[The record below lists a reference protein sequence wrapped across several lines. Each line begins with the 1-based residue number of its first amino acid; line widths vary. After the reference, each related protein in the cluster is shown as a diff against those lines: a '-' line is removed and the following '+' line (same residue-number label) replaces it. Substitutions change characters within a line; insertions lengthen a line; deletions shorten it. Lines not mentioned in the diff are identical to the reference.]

1 MTPPTLAGSPLSWST
16 TVEVSS
22 LEAWML
28 AALLLSEYARI
39 IVYGTPLALTC
50 VHNWH
55 TLDTAALWLSEYA
68 RIMVYDLALTFLG

>member
-16 TVEVSS
+16 AVEMSF

-39 IVYGTPLALTC
+39 MVYGAPLT
-50 VHNWH
+50 
-55 TLDTAALWLSEYA
+55 
-68 RIMVYDLALTFLG
+68 LTFEG